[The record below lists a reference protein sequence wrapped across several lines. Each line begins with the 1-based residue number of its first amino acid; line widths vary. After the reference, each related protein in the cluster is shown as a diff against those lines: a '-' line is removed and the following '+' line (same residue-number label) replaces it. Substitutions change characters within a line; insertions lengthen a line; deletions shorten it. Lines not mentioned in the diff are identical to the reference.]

1 MAASAPQL
9 VLGGAEALVR
19 VGPVTVTPTG
29 GQLTVESGPWLRDPV
44 TGCSRGALGV
54 PLDDVTGFLVAAA
67 APPGRWPVSL
77 GIRLD
82 LLADPPLDGSPLTAR
97 GELAGLDE
105 RGGTT
110 RGTVT
115 DARGGLLAL
124 VVQRSHLVA
133 VDEAPSGATPA
144 PPPPG
149 AGVSLRA
156 ALGVRAADP
165 GVLELPPSVYT
176 ANGMGNLHGGI
187 LICSAEFAA
196 AGALGATGEFRT
208 TSVDITYVRPAD
220 ARGATTFRPRVLH
233 RGRSLAVVR
242 VTALNSANKPCAIAT
257 VVLQER
263 VR

>member
-1 MAASAPQL
+1 MPTSTPQL

-29 GQLTVESGPWLRDPV
+29 AQLTVESGPWLRDPV

-82 LLADPPLDGSPLTAR
+82 LLADPPLDGSPLTVR

-124 VVQRSHLVA
+124 VVQRSHLVT

-144 PPPPG
+144 PPPPD
-149 AGVSLRA
+149 AGIPLREALGFRA
-156 ALGVRAADP
+156 AEP
-165 GVLELPPSVYT
+165 GVLELPPSVFT
-176 ANGMGNLHGGI
+176 ANGMGNVHGGI
-187 LICSAEFAA
+187 LICGTEFAA
-196 AGALGATGEFRT
+196 ASALDAAGELRT
-208 TSVDITYVRPAD
+208 TSIDITYVRPAD
-220 ARGATTFRPRVLH
+220 AHGATTFRSRVLH
-233 RGRSLAVVR
+233 RGRSLAVVQ

-257 VVLQER
+257 ALLQDR
-263 VR
+263 MR